1 MVISSSFACVFCT
14 TSGQELSEL
23 PQLEWKPTQ
32 IPHLSTLFFS
42 SCDDSNQHRWRLFKG
57 HTKALEILAQHGVQW
72 QQGHIAS
79 RNKRL
84 KRKWNFKIQPTIPS
98 QNVECSQQWSL
109 EKKRTSGSWTMSR
122 WLCLSLSCSRD
133 VVNSKARAKTG
144 VSVALAALV
153 PFLEAMIGY
162 DHLINLLERDTPK

>member
-1 MVISSSFACVFCT
+1 VVISSSFACVFCT

-109 EKKRTSGSWTMSR
+109 EKKGPQGLGQWADGFACHYPVHVMLWTARLELKLVFLSR
-122 WLCLSLSCSRD
+122 WPRWYL
-133 VVNSKARAKTG
+133 
-144 VSVALAALV
+144 
-153 PFLEAMIGY
+153 FLKLWLAMI
-162 DHLINLLERDTPK
+162 I